1 MKKKHLVW
9 AVVAGLAVAGFLTV
23 YEGRP
28 EGTPTGALAERTTA
42 EWLRRLETDARQGY
56 WLVVRGTHIG
66 DQVVAAG
73 SGGELTHAALLD
85 HETGTVIEAIGKGVI
100 ETPVEELLAQSHRLV
115 VVRPRDY
122 TEDEGARAVARAR
135 GHLGYQYDWLGA
147 ALGLGADRRFY
158 CTELAIDAYRARDRG
173 WMPAGVIH
181 PEHMERYGEV
191 VFDSGPRPSEWVTGQ
206 LGDAVGEGFARVIG
220 GVEGIDHVAEVAPG
234 VYRGGLPDAEGVEWL
249 KARGIKTVIR
259 LGAGTAS
266 AEASFIR
273 ASGMEYEV
281 IRMPS
286 PYHPPDQ
293 SVDRFLAL
301 TTDERRK
308 PVYVCARGAAT
319 TSVMMAIYRVR
330 AQGFEPDRAL
340 RELRYFG
347 GAHAIA
353 TVESLVQRAGRHV
366 ENVAARVPLD

>member
-1 MKKKHLVW
+1 MKNKHLVW
-9 AVVAGLAVAGFLTV
+9 AGIAGIAIAGFLTV

-28 EGTPTGALAERTTA
+28 EGTPSGALAERITA
-42 EWLRRLETDARQGY
+42 EWMSRLASDAQQGY
-56 WLVVRGTHIG
+56 WLVVRGTHFG

-85 HETGTVIEAIGKGVI
+85 REAGTVIEANGKGVI
-100 ETPVEELLAQSHRLV
+100 ETPLEELVAQAHRLV

-122 TEDEGARAVARAR
+122 SEEEGARAIARAR
-135 GHLGYQYDWLGA
+135 SHLGYQYDWLGA
-147 ALGLGADRRFY
+147 AIGLGADRRFY
-158 CTELAIDAYRARDRG
+158 CTELVVDAYRARERG
-173 WMPAGVIH
+173 WMPSGVIH

-191 VFDSGPRPSEWVTGQ
+191 VFDSGPRPSEWATGQ

-234 VYRGGLPDAEGVEWL
+234 VYRGGLPDADGVAWL

-259 LGAGTAS
+259 LGAGSSS

-273 ASGMEYEV
+273 ENGMDYQV
-281 IRMPS
+281 IRLPS
-286 PYHPPDQ
+286 PYHPPEQ

-301 TTDERRK
+301 TADEARK

-330 AQGFEPDRAL
+330 AQGFEPERAL

-347 GAHAIA
+347 GAGAIS
-353 TVESLVQRAGRHV
+353 TVDELVHRAGRHV